1 MKWCDGPK
9 TMVETTFRRIQQR
22 EEANNKRER
31 ALAYAFSHQ
40 VYPHKKKKNHVFMNF
55 FCFEINETKF
65 ML

>member
-40 VYPHKKKKNHVFMNF
+40 VYPHKKKKSRLYEF
-55 FCFEINETKF
+55 FLF
-65 ML
+65 